1 MHTTMVANSLFRF
14 GGLLLATLVCFST
27 FLTSLS
33 AADPEFVGV
42 LAYAVDLNTA
52 EKLKID
58 DETREKLKQLIADRE
73 DKALEL
79 ALSIRDLPKEEQ
91 AAKLAPFVA
100 ESEKI
105 GFALLSPEQ
114 QAGLKQFG
122 VKATGMKSLQT
133 AEIADSL
140 KLTDDQKS
148 EIEKLA
154 SKIDAAQ
161 AAGAPAVEA
170 ARREF
175 ERDARKVLSPSQ
187 QVAWDHL
194 AGLAGAPGDPLPEVI
209 APGGEAKPEVE
220 AMPEVGTDP
229 AKMAAAPAA
238 ETKTPSA
245 SDKPAA
251 EPKTEVGPNG
261 EPLLRFSFRYAPWRD
276 VLDWFAEQSD
286 LSMVMDSPPSGTF
299 NYTDG
304 RAYTPSEAIDLLNS
318 VLLTKGYTLVR
329 REKMLLVI
337 NLEDGIPPNLV
348 TNVPAEKLDE
358 RGEYELVST
367 LFTLSRMTAE
377 EAEAEISKL
386 IGPQGQVVVLPK
398 SKQIYVTETAGRLRT
413 IRNVINAVERPLSE
427 QVQIVSLANVGP
439 EEALTVVRQLL
450 DLPAEAY
457 GTDDGTLRIAVD
469 ALGGRLF
476 ISGEPELTARVQ
488 EILKMVDQ
496 PGGTT
501 DIAEQPQLEVYAVG
515 SSQPQTVLQ
524 VMQTLLAGLPEVRL
538 AIDENTGNLVAL
550 AKPSQHATIRATL
563 DQMQRD
569 AKKITVI
576 PLLSVDPQLAVLSI
590 NKLFGAT
597 GETPNA
603 SAPIVDAD
611 PINSML
617 LVRGTQDQITQINEL
632 LQQMGED
639 PEAALASSLDRGKVR
654 SLTLPS
660 STSSQILD
668 ELEMIWPTL
677 SAARIRVVRPSAP
690 PIKTVGPEETPGDA
704 EFRENLRLLF
714 PQNPAANPTPT
725 PKPRED
731 ESARL
736 PQHSP
741 FRFVS
746 ETTAIEEDATE
757 PVQTA
762 ADAEATP
769 KKPSE
774 IVIMPGPGGLVIASD
789 DTAALDQLE
798 DLIQMLGDRIA
809 SSGADYTVFYLKHAP
824 ADVAADLLSRIMT
837 GQAASGGGDAG
848 GGGLLGDMA
857 SSMLGGGGGLMGSLL
872 GLGGSSGSSYT
883 ASGSFSVVADGRL
896 NALVVKGTPA
906 DVQVIEQLL
915 KIIDQP
921 HSPEDVQTKARPRM
935 IPVLFQP
942 ANDVLNVVKQVYA
955 DRIADSG
962 GGGQQRQPSPEDF
975 IRALGGGR
983 GGRGGGQGG
992 GGGAQSEP
1000 AKMTVGVDARSNA
1013 LIVSAPDPLFEEVK
1027 MLVEQLDQAG
1037 SDSQET
1043 MQVVNIRKSN
1053 PTTVQN
1059 ALKSI
1064 LGANVTSNTSS
1075 SGETSSNNN
1084 GSSNNNTQSQAP
1096 SQADADAMRQRMEM
1110 FNRIRGAMQQQGG
1123 GAPGGGG
1130 GRGTGGGG
1138 RGTGGGGF
1146 GGGGGGGGRGGR

>member
-1 MHTTMVANSLFRF
+1 MVANSPYRF
-14 GGLLLATLVCFST
+14 GVLLLATLVCFST
-27 FLTSLS
+27 VLTSLS
-33 AADPEFVGV
+33 AADPDFVGV
-42 LAYAVDLNTA
+42 LAYALDASTA

-58 DETREKLKQLIADRE
+58 AETHDKLKQLIADRE

-91 AAKLAPFVA
+91 TAKLAPFVA

-105 GFALLSPEQ
+105 GFALLTPEQ
-114 QAGLKQFG
+114 QAGLKQFS
-122 VKATGMKSLQT
+122 VKAAGLKSLQT
-133 AEIADSL
+133 SEIAEAL
-140 KLTDDQKS
+140 KLTADQKTQ
-148 EIEKLA
+148 IAQLA
-154 SKIDAAQ
+154 GKIDAAQ

-170 ARREF
+170 ARRDF

-187 QVAWDHL
+187 QAGWDQL
-194 AGLAGAPGDPLPEVI
+194 AGLVGAPGDPLPEVTPPGAEDKTEVASAP
-209 APGGEAKPEVE
+209 APG
-220 AMPEVGTDP
+220 AMPP
-229 AKMAAAPAA
+229 KMADAQ
-238 ETKTPSA
+238 PSP
-245 SDKPAA
+245 SDKPADK
-251 EPKTEVGPNG
+251 PKQELGPNG

-276 VLDWFAEQSD
+276 VLDWFAEQAD
-286 LSMVMDSPPSGTF
+286 LSMVMDAPPSGTF

-304 RAYTPSEAIDLLNS
+304 RAYTPAEAIDLLNS

-329 REKMLLVI
+329 REKMLLVV

-367 LFTLSRMTAE
+367 LFTLTRMTAE

-427 QVQIVSLANVGP
+427 QVHIVSLTHVGP

-450 DLPAEAY
+450 DLPPEAN

-476 ISGEPELTARVQ
+476 VSGEPELTERVQ

-496 PGGTT
+496 PGGSTE
-501 DIAEQPQLEVYAVG
+501 ISEQPQLEVYAVG

-563 DQMQRD
+563 EQMQRD
-569 AKKITVI
+569 AKKIAVI
-576 PLLSVDPQLAVLSI
+576 QLQTVDPQLAVLSI
-590 NKLFGAT
+590 AKLFGSS
-597 GETPNA
+597 GETPNP

-611 PINSML
+611 PINGML
-617 LVRGTQDQITQINEL
+617 LVRGTQDQISQINDL
-632 LQQMGED
+632 LKQMGED
-639 PEAALASSLDRGKVR
+639 PEAALASSLDRGRVR
-654 SLTLPS
+654 TLSLPS
-660 STSSQILD
+660 ATSTQILD
-668 ELEMIWPTL
+668 ELEMIWPTV
-677 SAARIRVVRPSAP
+677 STARIRVVRPSAP
-690 PIKTVGPEETPGDA
+690 PIRAVAPEGESSEDA

-714 PQNPAANPTPT
+714 PPTKPQT
-725 PKPRED
+725 TPRED
-731 ESARL
+731 ESARVYNT
-736 PQHSP
+736 P

-746 ETTAIEEDATE
+746 ETTVAETEATE
-757 PVQTA
+757 ATPTA
-762 ADAEATP
+762 ADETKTTDAP
-769 KKPSE
+769 KKPAE
-774 IVIMPGPGGLVIASD
+774 IIIMPGPGGIVIASD
-789 DTAALDQLE
+789 DTEALDQLE
-798 DLIQMLGDRIA
+798 ELIQMLGDRI
-809 SSGADYTVFYLKHAP
+809 SNSGADYTVFYLKHAP
-824 ADVAADLLSRIMT
+824 ADVAADLLSRILT
-837 GQAASGGGDAG
+837 GQSASGGDAGGG

-921 HSPEDVQTKARPRM
+921 HSPEDVQTKAKPRM
-935 IPVLFQP
+935 IPVLYQP

-955 DRIADSG
+955 DRIAESAS

-975 IRALGGGR
+975 IRALGGGGR

-992 GGGAQSEP
+992 QGGAQSEP
-1000 AKMTVGVDARSNA
+1000 AKMTIGVDTRSNS
-1013 LIVSAPDPLFEEVK
+1013 LVVSAPDPLYDEVK
-1027 MLVEQLDQAG
+1027 LLVEQLDQAG
-1037 SDSQET
+1037 TDSQET

-1064 LGANVTSNTSS
+1064 LGPNVTSNTTSTTPTSGS
-1075 SGETSSNNN
+1075 SGQPS
-1084 GSSNNNTQSQAP
+1084 GSSQPQQP

-1110 FNRIRGAMQQQGG
+1110 FNRIRGAMEQQR
-1123 GAPGGGG
+1123 GGGG
-1130 GRGTGGGG
+1130 SDRGG
-1138 RGTGGGGF
+1138 RGGGGF
-1146 GGGGGGGGRGGR
+1146 GGGPGGGGGGRGGR